1 MCSSFFVLHSV
12 HFPEIPFLFAVV
24 QAKDRAEDK
33 VQELLAEREVLMEQL
48 REEKERRLSA
58 MASAMRGRR
67 ETAALKQVIEA
78 VGCKIRINN
87 LTPQLLDASDE
98 DSPDITGGRG
108 DHRGQNSSIA
118 GGTAEEDNSEERQ
131 LSVSV
136 SMRSDMDTT
145 TDAFRRPCGADYN
158 SSCRL
163 RPGESCRWP
172 QTGCARIG
180 SAFIGLRADFG
191 ALERLAILES
201 YFDSEQPD
209 VEGERDVQ
217 QPPLQISGVT

>member
-1 MCSSFFVLHSV
+1 
-12 HFPEIPFLFAVV
+12 LFDVV

-33 VQELLAEREVLMEQL
+33 VQELLAERKVLMEQL
-48 REEKERRLSA
+48 REEQEGRLQA
-58 MASAMRGRR
+58 VASAMRGRR

-87 LTPQLLDASDE
+87 LAPQLLDVSDE
-98 DSPDITGGRG
+98 DSPDITSGRG
-108 DHRGQNSSIA
+108 DKRGQASSTA
-118 GGTAEEDNSEERQ
+118 GGGTVEEDNSEEQ
-131 LSVSV
+131 QFSVSV
-136 SMRSDMDTT
+136 SMQPGMDAT
-145 TDAFRRPCGADYN
+145 TDVFRRPNGADYN

-180 SAFIGLRADFG
+180 SAFIGLRADFA

-209 VEGERDVQ
+209 SGGERDVQ
-217 QPPLQISGVT
+217 QPSMQVSGVI

>member
-1 MCSSFFVLHSV
+1 MVLKLGMILRFDFS
-12 HFPEIPFLFAVV
+12 FAVV
-24 QAKDRAEDK
+24 QAKDKAEDR
-33 VQELLAEREVLMEQL
+33 VQELLAERNVLMEQL
-48 REEKERRLSA
+48 REEKEGRLQA
-58 MASAMRGRR
+58 MATAMRGRR

-87 LTPQLLDASDE
+87 LAPLLLDASDG
-98 DSPDITGGRG
+98 DSPDATGGRG
-108 DHRGQNSSIA
+108 DNRGQASSTA
-118 GGTAEEDNSEERQ
+118 GGTVAEDNSEERQ

-136 SMRSDMDTT
+136 SMQSDMDTT
-145 TDAFRRPCGADYN
+145 TDVFRRPYGADYN

-180 SAFIGLRADFG
+180 SAFIGLRADFA

-201 YFDSEQPD
+201 YFDSEQP
-209 VEGERDVQ
+209 VLEEGERDVQ

>member
-1 MCSSFFVLHSV
+1 M
-12 HFPEIPFLFAVV
+12 
-24 QAKDRAEDK
+24 
-33 VQELLAEREVLMEQL
+33 QELLAEKKVLMEQL
-48 REEKERRLSA
+48 REEQQGRLSA
-58 MASAMRGRR
+58 MATAMRGRR

-87 LTPQLLDASDE
+87 LAPHLLDASDE
-98 DSPDITGGRG
+98 DNQDLAGGRG
-108 DHRGQNSSIA
+108 DNRGQASSTA
-118 GGTAEEDNSEERQ
+118 GSNVKEDDAEEPQ

-136 SMRSDMDTT
+136 SMRSDMDGT
-145 TDAFRRPCGADYN
+145 TDVFRRPCGADYH

-180 SAFIGLRADFG
+180 SAFIGLRADFA

-209 VEGERDVQ
+209 SEGERDVQ
-217 QPPLQISGVT
+217 QPPSQISGVT

>member
-1 MCSSFFVLHSV
+1 M
-12 HFPEIPFLFAVV
+12 
-24 QAKDRAEDK
+24 QAKDKSEER
-33 VQELLAEREVLMEQL
+33 VQELLAENKVLMEQL
-48 REEKERRLSA
+48 REEKEGRLSA
-58 MASAMRGRR
+58 MATAMRGRR

-87 LTPQLLDASDE
+87 LSPHLLDASDE
-98 DSPDITGGRG
+98 DSVDPAGGRG
-108 DHRGQNSSIA
+108 ENRGQTSSTA
-118 GGTAEEDNSEERQ
+118 GSNVKEDDAEERQ

-136 SMRSDMDTT
+136 SMRSDMDGT
-145 TDAFRRPCGADYN
+145 TDVFRRPCGADYN

-180 SAFIGLRADFG
+180 SAFIGLRADFA

-209 VEGERDVQ
+209 SEGERDVQ